1 MRANYEPYP
10 GALVFTAKV
19 YQENVLWLQRP
30 GGPTAVPLAPSVF
43 VNCLEKVFPY
53 SELVANGQ
61 ENQISGELTLYF
73 VRFFGIVFTVSRNCL
88 TNCVFFNY
96 MNACKLLALD

>member
-19 YQENVLWLQRP
+19 HQEYVLWLQRR
-30 GGPTAVPLAPSVF
+30 GGPTAVPVAPSVF
-43 VNCLEKVFPY
+43 VNCIRKVFPY

-61 ENQISGELTLYF
+61 ESQISGELTLYLI
-73 VRFFGIVFTVSRNCL
+73 RFFGFAFTVSRNCL
-88 TNCVFFNY
+88 TTYVMVNH
-96 MNACKLLALD
+96 MNG